1 MKITKAAFATL
12 AVAALGLAGCSD
24 STGGSDTGSDA
35 TYTVGV
41 VQLVQHPALDAATQG
56 FQDKLTELIEA
67 DGKTVKFDIQN
78 AGGDSATAATIA
90 NGFVSDGVNLIMANA
105 TPALQ
110 AAAQATTEIPIL
122 GTSVTDYG
130 AALDIKDWT
139 GTGSTGFNVS
149 GTSDLAPLDKQAEMV
164 KELVPDAKKV
174 GILYSSGEANSVYQ
188 AEAMKENLEGLGYEV
203 EFFTVADTNDIAAVT
218 QKAVDASD
226 VIYIPTDNTIASA
239 AETVDA
245 VTGPAKKPV
254 IAGESGICE
263 GAGVATLSI
272 DYYDLGVKT
281 AEMAYEILVKGAD
294 PSTMDVQVADATT
307 KQFMAERAEAL
318 GITIPEGYEAIVVE
332 EEK

>member
-24 STGGSDTGSDA
+24 STGGSDKGEGKA
-35 TYTVGV
+35 YTVGV

-67 DGKTVKFDIQN
+67 DGNTVEFDIQN

-90 NGFVSDGVNLIMANA
+90 NGFVSDNVDLIMANA

-139 GTGSTGFNVS
+139 GTGATGFNVS

-164 KELVPDAKKV
+164 KELAPDAKKV

-188 AEAMKENLEGLGYEV
+188 AEAM
-203 EFFTVADTNDIAAVT
+203 TSST
-218 QKAVDASD
+218 
-226 VIYIPTDNTIASA
+226 
-239 AETVDA
+239 ET
-245 VTGPAKKPV
+245 
-254 IAGESGICE
+254 
-263 GAGVATLSI
+263 
-272 DYYDLGVKT
+272 
-281 AEMAYEILVKGAD
+281 
-294 PSTMDVQVADATT
+294 PSTNGEKRANTSNATSET
-307 KQFMAERAEAL
+307 S
-318 GITIPEGYEAIVVE
+318 
-332 EEK
+332 